1 MNEQPDTLNVEG
13 GAAVRCS
20 AWLGHPPRTP
30 MKRVQA
36 GNKLCFGF
44 LICRVSFLLAFLVWA
59 CPLVE
64 AGGLV
69 VTDGCAKS
77 VNQPVRDKV
86 PHLQCLRIQ
95 LGCLSQFGTEHKITR
110 RFRVNPSAQ
119 NGQKTPEPLPLD
131 GRIATNPNPLPNQNT
146 DESDEQSCENLIN
159 HWWWLAVVFLSGV
172 AIGYLWPGW
181 PNDPSSAKARP

>member
-131 GRIATNPNPLPNQNT
+131 GRIATN
-146 DESDEQSCENLIN
+146 
-159 HWWWLAVVFLSGV
+159 WWWLAVVFLSGV

-181 PNDPSSAKARP
+181 PNDPSSATTPRRETR